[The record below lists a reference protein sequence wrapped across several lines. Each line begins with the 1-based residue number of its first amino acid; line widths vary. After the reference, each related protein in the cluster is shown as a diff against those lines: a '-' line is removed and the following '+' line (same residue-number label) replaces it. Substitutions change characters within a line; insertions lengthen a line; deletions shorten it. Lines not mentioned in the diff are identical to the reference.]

1 MENVVDFIY
10 NNLFWIGMILLIP
23 VFSRLF
29 KIIFFHIFYRIKPI
43 HKVTIRHI
51 HDGELR
57 DEIEIDLK
65 SDEPYVRQL
74 NRLKRSGKS

>member
-1 MENVVDFIY
+1 MGVVDFIY
-10 NNLFWIGMILLIP
+10 NNIFWIGMILLIP

-29 KIIFFHIFYRIKPI
+29 KIILFHIYYKIKPI

-51 HDGELR
+51 HNGKLKEQ
-57 DEIEIDLK
+57 IEIDLN